1 MLTSQ
6 VIWELIAVL
15 SGMQAILNGM
25 QNALIEEA
33 HKLLGVGVHM
43 LPTWHASHDCE
54 AFLLNP
60 HLDFYCHCPVQT
72 AEDML
77 KCQTECVWESMQA
90 MTPLTG
96 LDRAA
101 VCSSIN

>member
-1 MLTSQ
+1 MPTSQ

-43 LPTWHASHDCE
+43 LPT
-54 AFLLNP
+54 
-60 HLDFYCHCPVQT
+60 
-72 AEDML
+72 
-77 KCQTECVWESMQA
+77 
-90 MTPLTG
+90 
-96 LDRAA
+96 
-101 VCSSIN
+101 